1 MRTLRGL
8 EPGQAQRS
16 IGHIYGTGN
25 MNRITTTGVRRFAQL
40 LLLALLAILIAGCTT
55 TPLRNNVTAFNTWPN
70 DLDDKTYA
78 IERTAEQANDLEF
91 QTYENMLRAEL
102 ARHGFEEQPVA
113 NARLSVKLQ
122 YKSSVRDVQV
132 YQPVAEPYAMPW
144 GWGGGAFGCQGPQ
157 GYYPPGI
164 YYPGCGAPPIV
175 QQQATRYQMYA
186 RHVRVWIADAK
197 TKRNLFD
204 VTVNGDDSQ
213 GPLPEMMPYMLRAA
227 FSDFP
232 GQNGVP
238 RVVEYKLD
246 KKAQPAR
253 P

>member
-1 MRTLRGL
+1 MNSIT
-8 EPGQAQRS
+8 ATAIQRAS
-16 IGHIYGTGN
+16 QGAIQ
-25 MNRITTTGVRRFAQL
+25 RL
-40 LLLALLAILIAGCTT
+40 LQGMLLVLLGILLAGCTT
-55 TPLRNNVTAFNTWPN
+55 TPLRNNVTAFNSWPS
-70 DLDDKTYA
+70 DLEDKSYA
-78 IERTAEQANDLEF
+78 IERTAEQANDLEY

-102 ARHGFEEQPVA
+102 ARLGFEEKPAA

-122 YKSSVRDVQV
+122 YRSSVRDVQV
-132 YQPVAEPYAMPW
+132 YQPVADPYYMPW
-144 GWGGGAFGCQGPQ
+144 GWGGGPFGCHGPQ

-186 RHVRVWIADAK
+186 RHVRVLIADAK
-197 TKRNLFD
+197 SKRNLFD

-246 KKAQPAR
+246 RKAQSAR